1 MKDVIIT
8 YTKQHIERGSVMK
21 KILALLLS
29 ILILLGMCACGSDA
43 GSQKEK
49 EPKKDYTATEA
60 DITLL
65 NTLYGDRKAFHGDLH
80 NHSNSGGR
88 SDGKVELRLWPTLV
102 MDPKQMDFA
111 VIADHKQSSHMRLPE
126 WDATRYIGGTE
137 AATTILDD
145 HLEQGGMH
153 YNIIFNDPDV
163 LDNFLKSNYEYKF
176 GPDAQNEGQNTFI
189 YAKFSSSRFREVVAQ
204 IYEMGGFFTNVHP
217 NYDSYLKSDDPLDY
231 WYGDYTGYEV
241 MTGTSHGYNLS
252 HDKNLAAY
260 NTWVQML
267 NLDKIV
273 FATFGSDN
281 HRYSDVAA
289 FSTIYADEKLN
300 ENFLSYV
307 RKGDFTAGPVGIRM
321 AMGDVT
327 TGGQTDFAGK
337 RLVICV
343 DNFHTQAIKKDHQY
357 RLDVYNENGLVFS
370 QEFDSAEK
378 AYFAL
383 DAQDCK
389 YYRADVYD
397 VTEDYIFAVGN
408 PIWNKK

>member
-1 MKDVIIT
+1 MK
-8 YTKQHIERGSVMK
+8 RFLSL
-21 KILALLLS
+21 ILAVLMLLS
-29 ILILLGMCACGSDA
+29 LCACGNGEQSGGTTEA
-43 GSQKEK
+43 IGTYAAS
-49 EPKKDYTATEA
+49 EA
-60 DITLL
+60 DISQLEA
-65 NTLYGDRKAFHGDLH
+65 LYGDRTHFQGDLH

-88 SDGKVELRLWPTLV
+88 SDGKVELRLWPALV
-102 MDPKQMDFA
+102 MEPKEMDFA

-126 WDATRYIGGTE
+126 WDVSRYIGGTE

-145 HLEQGGMH
+145 HLDQGSMH

-163 LDNFLKSNYEYKF
+163 LDQFLKDNPEYKF
-176 GPDAQNEGQNTFI
+176 GPDSQNPGQNTFI
-189 YAKFSSSRFREVVAQ
+189 YAKFDSTRFREIVQ
-204 IYEMGGFFTNVHP
+204 DILDRGGFFTHVHP

-241 MTGTSHGYNLS
+241 MTGTSKGYNLS

-260 NTWVQML
+260 NTWVALL

-281 HRYSDVAA
+281 HRYSDVAC
-289 FSTIYADEKLN
+289 FSTIYADVKNNDNL
-300 ENFLSYV
+300 LSYI

-327 TGGQTDFAGK
+327 TGGRTDFAGK
-337 RLVICV
+337 RLVISV
-343 DNFHTQAIKKDHQY
+343 GDFHPQAIKEGHQY

-370 QEFDSAEK
+370 QEFDSAET

-383 DAQDCK
+383 NAEDCK

-408 PIWNKK
+408 PIWNQQ